1 MAKGG
6 GTSFDQ
12 TWKRPAPRQHPC
24 VRVQGFKGR
33 IEGLWGFGGAMGAF
47 FLRGGG
53 CEIRV

>member
-33 IEGLWGFGGAMGAF
+33 IEGLWGFGGAMGACF
-47 FLRGGG
+47 FEGGG
-53 CEIRV
+53 GEIRV